1 MEEIKEIIKK
11 IVKENTNDNYEL
23 TEEDFTA
30 DLKMM
35 QLNSIQFI
43 KIIVEI
49 ENKFDFEFE
58 DDALDIQN
66 YATLNDL
73 VKFINKKMEENK

>member
-1 MEEIKEIIKK
+1 MEEIKEIIKE

-23 TEEDFTA
+23 TDEDFTA

-35 QLNSIQFI
+35 QINSIQFI

-49 ENKFDFEFE
+49 ENKFDFEFGDE
-58 DDALDIQN
+58 ALDIQN
-66 YATLNDL
+66 YVTLNDF
-73 VKFINKKMEENK
+73 VKYINDTIQENK